1 MSSPLQGW
9 VRTFAGPYPDGA
21 ANSSLWLQ
29 VYVCKPLFKEVQE
42 LTAIGDLVPL
52 GIDFSPQQEALFF
65 TELIRDKLVI
75 LDHLFIILGYR
86 KAARIFDLK
95 QELIDEFLGH
105 LPRIEF
111 RDLFSRLAH

>member
-1 MSSPLQGW
+1 SFPLPGW
-9 VRTFAGPYPDGA
+9 VRTCEGPYPDGA
-21 ANSSLWLQ
+21 VNSFQWLQ

-52 GIDFSPQQEALFF
+52 GIDFSSQQEALFF
-65 TELIRDKLVI
+65 AEFIRDKLVI
-75 LDHLFIILGYR
+75 LDHLFIIFRYR

-95 QELIDEFLGH
+95 QELIDEFFGH